1 MRRWMTCALIYYR
14 ESVKWQSIMLWEY
27 IHGRIW
33 MMWSYLEV
41 QGYMVL
47 TNTNFYS
54 GKNPELI
61 EGDIFRII
69 VPLDDEYSFD
79 YEISSEAAGE
89 FTGRDTLKTTQKTTH
104 KQSKKLTPTE
114 RKILE
119 AVRINPNITQ
129 IQLAEQI
136 GITRDG
142 IRYAIRN
149 LKSKG
154 ILERTGSRK
163 NGSWIRRCPGEK

>member
-1 MRRWMTCALIYYR
+1 
-14 ESVKWQSIMLWEY
+14 
-27 IHGRIW
+27 
-33 MMWSYLEV
+33 MWSYLEV

-89 FTGRDTLKTTQKTTH
+89 FTRRDTLKTTQKTTQKTTH